1 MPYGLQA
8 QVYRHLRAARP
19 LPGGRVLKRTFQA
32 VWRHIVQINDET
44 PWHLPLGQYHGD
56 ITRLIVCAMLFYF
69 FIVSTTSVVFFSSFA
84 PIVSTA
90 KLIVSTATSTKVS
103 TVVVVSTCT
112 YLYIGLPF
120 VLIHG
125 IS

>member
-32 VWRHIVQINDET
+32 VWRHTVQINDET

-69 FIVSTTSVVFFSSFA
+69 FISLSYQRPQLYF
-84 PIVSTA
+84 PP
-90 KLIVSTATSTKVS
+90 LLRQL
-103 TVVVVSTCT
+103 
-112 YLYIGLPF
+112 YLLQRLLYL
-120 VLIHG
+120 LQL
-125 IS
+125 